1 MSPVDLNALVGDVL
15 ELYEASRPLLRVELD
30 PHLPP
35 VLGDTA
41 KLRQVLHNLLQNAEQ
56 AVAEVSQPQ
65 IVVRT
70 EEKNNGVVLSVS
82 DNGAG
87 FPEQMMAR
95 VFEPYVSSKL
105 RGTGL
110 GLAIVKKIVEE
121 HNGSVTISNP
131 AAGGALVEIR
141 LSKVAGVTDIQQA
154 VVNR

>member
-1 MSPVDLNALVGDVL
+1 VL
-15 ELYEASRPLLRVELD
+15 DLYEASRPRLRVELGQD
-30 PHLPP
+30 LPT
-35 VLGDTA
+35 VFGDST
-41 KLRQVLHNLLQNAEQ
+41 KLRQLLHNLLQNAEQ

-70 EEKNNGVVLSVS
+70 SEVENGVVLSVR
-82 DNGAG
+82 DNGPG

-95 VFEPYVSSKL
+95 VFEPYVTSKA

-131 AAGGALVEIR
+131 ESGGALVEIR
-141 LSKVAGVTDIQQA
+141 LAKVAGMSDTRQA
-154 VVNR
+154 AINH